1 MIKSSKGILD
11 FMTSDEDSIKIYN
24 NMGVQ
29 LDLYNKQDLTT
40 KNKINPAAYL

>member
-1 MIKSSKGILD
+1 MRN
-11 FMTSDEDSIKIYN
+11 SIKIYN

-40 KNKINPAAYL
+40 KNKINISANSYKSSVTTENVVEIA